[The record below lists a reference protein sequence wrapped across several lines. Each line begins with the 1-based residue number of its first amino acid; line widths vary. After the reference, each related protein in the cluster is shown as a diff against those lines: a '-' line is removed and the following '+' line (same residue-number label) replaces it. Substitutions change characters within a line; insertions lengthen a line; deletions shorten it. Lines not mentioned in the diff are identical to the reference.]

1 MAYPTVDKPYG
12 LKPINLIGGQVY
24 AGSTRLLPITTSA
37 VNYNTAIFFG
47 DIVKQVN
54 TGTIEVE
61 GGTSTVSNQGV
72 IGIFMGCTF
81 TNPVTKQ
88 KTFSQYWPG
97 YASGVTD
104 AQAYVV
110 DDPDVLFKM
119 AAVSSGTTIAFY
131 GQTVVGTNAALIQNS
146 GSTTTGDSAVALNG
160 ASFAA
165 TASLPIRVIDVVPD
179 TANSSGNFCEF
190 ICKFNAPYL
199 VSTTTDDGGSP
210 LVYTTTTVMR
220 GGHMY
225 LNSSG
230 V

>member
-1 MAYPTVDKPYG
+1 MAYPTVSAPYG

-37 VNYNTAIFFG
+37 VNYNTAIYFG
-47 DIVKQVN
+47 DVVKQVN

-61 GGTSTVSNQGV
+61 AGTTTVSAQGV
-72 IGIFMGCTF
+72 VGIFMGCTY
-81 TNPVTKQ
+81 TNPATKQ
-88 KTFSQYWPG
+88 KVFQQYWPG

-104 AQAYVV
+104 AEAYVV
-110 DDPDVLFKM
+110 DDPDVLFKV

-131 GQTVVGTNAALIQNS
+131 GQTVVGTNAALVQNP
-146 GSTTTGDSAVALNG
+146 GSSTTGDSAIAING
-160 ASFAA
+160 GSFAA

-190 ICKFNAPYL
+190 ICKFNAPYV
-199 VSTTTDDGGSP
+199 VSTTTAAGSP
-210 LVYTTTTVMR
+210 LVYTTTSTMT

-225 LNSSG
+225 LNPTG

>member
-72 IGIFMGCTF
+72 VGIFMGCTF

-119 AAVSSGTTIAFY
+119 AAVSSGTTVAFY

-146 GSTTTGDSAVALNG
+146 GSTTTGDSAIALDG

-165 TASLPIRVIDVVPD
+165 TASLPIRIIDVVPD

-190 ICKFNAPYL
+190 VCKFNAPYL
-199 VSTTTDDGGSP
+199 ESTTTAAGSP

-230 V
+230 I

>member
-1 MAYPTVDKPYG
+1 MAYPTVSAPYG

-47 DIVKQVN
+47 DVVKLVN

-61 GGTSTVSNQGV
+61 TGTTTVSAQGV
-72 IGIFMGCTF
+72 VGIFMGCTY
-81 TNPVTKQ
+81 TNPATKQ
-88 KTFSQYWPG
+88 KVFQQYWPG

-110 DDPDVLFKM
+110 DDPDVLFKV
-119 AAVSSGTTIAFY
+119 AAVSSGTTVAFY
-131 GQTVVGTNAALIQNS
+131 GQTVVGTNAALVQNS
-146 GSTTTGDSAVALNG
+146 GSTTTGDSAVAILG
-160 ASFAA
+160 TSFAA
-165 TASLPIRVIDVVPD
+165 TASLPIRVVDVVPD

-190 ICKFNAPYL
+190 ICKFNMPYITL
-199 VSTTTDDGGSP
+199 TEGTPNVVTWN
-210 LVYTTTTVMR
+210 
-220 GGHMY
+220 GGHSY
-225 LNSSG
+225 YNPSG

>member
-24 AGSTRLLPITTSA
+24 AGSTRLLPITTSS
-37 VNYNTAIFFG
+37 VNYNTPIFFG
-47 DIVKQVN
+47 DIVDQSAS
-54 TGTIEVE
+54 GTVEVE
-61 GGTSTVSNQGV
+61 SGTTTISNQGV
-72 IGIFMGCTF
+72 LGIFMGCTF

-110 DDPDVLFKM
+110 DDPDILFKV
-119 AAVSSGTTIAFY
+119 AAVSGTTVVAFY
-131 GQTVVGTNAALIQNS
+131 GQTAVGNNAALVQNA
-146 GSTTTGDSAVALNG
+146 GSTTTGDSAIAILG
-160 ASFAA
+160 SSFAA
-165 TASLPIRVIDVVPD
+165 TASLPIRIVDVVPD

-199 VSTTTDDGGSP
+199 VSTSTYEAGP
-210 LVYTTTTVMR
+210 PVVVTTTTAMR

-230 V
+230 I

>member
-1 MAYPTVDKPYG
+1 MAYPTVSAPYG

-37 VNYNTAIFFG
+37 VNYNTAIYFG
-47 DIVKQVN
+47 DVVKQVN

-61 GGTSTVSNQGV
+61 AGTTTVSSQGV
-72 IGIFMGCTF
+72 VGIFMGCTY
-81 TNPVTKQ
+81 TNPATKQ
-88 KTFSQYWPG
+88 KVFQQYWPG

-110 DDPDVLFKM
+110 DDPDVLFKV
-119 AAVSSGTTIAFY
+119 AAVSSGTTVAFY
-131 GQTVVGTNAALIQNS
+131 GQTVVGTNAALVQNP
-146 GSTTTGDSAVALNG
+146 GSSTTGDSAIAILG
-160 ASFAA
+160 TSFAA
-165 TASLPIRVIDVVPD
+165 TASLPIRVVDVVPD

-190 ICKFNAPYL
+190 ICKWNAPYV
-199 VSTTTDDGGSP
+199 VSTTTEPSTG
-210 LVYTTTTVMR
+210 VFATVSTIT

-225 LNSSG
+225 LNPTG

>member
-24 AGSTRLLPITTSA
+24 AGSTRLLPITTSS
-37 VNYNTAIFFG
+37 VNYNTAIYFG
-47 DIVKQVN
+47 DIVAQSAS
-54 TGTIEVE
+54 GTVEVE
-61 GGTSTVSNQGV
+61 AGTSTVANQGV
-72 IGIFMGCTF
+72 LGIFMGCTF

-119 AAVSSGTTIAFY
+119 AAVSSGTTVAFY
-131 GQTVVGTNAALIQNS
+131 GQTVVGTNAALIQNP
-146 GSTTTGDSAVALNG
+146 GSSTTGDSAVALDG

-190 ICKFNAPYL
+190 VCKFNAPYL
-199 VSTTTDDGGSP
+199 ASTTTAAGSP

>member
-1 MAYPTVDKPYG
+1 MAYPTVSAPYG

-37 VNYNTAIFFG
+37 VNYNTAIYFG
-47 DIVKQVN
+47 DVVKQVN

-61 GGTSTVSNQGV
+61 AGTTTVSAQGV
-72 IGIFMGCTF
+72 VGIFMGCTY
-81 TNPVTKQ
+81 TNPATKQ
-88 KTFSQYWPG
+88 KVFQQYWPG

-104 AQAYVV
+104 AEAYVV
-110 DDPDVLFKM
+110 DDPDVLFKV
-119 AAVSSGTTIAFY
+119 AAVSSGTTVAFY
-131 GQTVVGTNAALIQNS
+131 GQTVVGTNAALVQNP
-146 GSTTTGDSAVALNG
+146 GSSTTGDSAIAILG
-160 ASFAA
+160 SSFAA

-190 ICKFNAPYL
+190 ICKFNAPYV
-199 VSTTTDDGGSP
+199 VSTTTAAGSP
-210 LVYTTTTVMR
+210 LVYTTTSTMT

-225 LNSSG
+225 LNPTG